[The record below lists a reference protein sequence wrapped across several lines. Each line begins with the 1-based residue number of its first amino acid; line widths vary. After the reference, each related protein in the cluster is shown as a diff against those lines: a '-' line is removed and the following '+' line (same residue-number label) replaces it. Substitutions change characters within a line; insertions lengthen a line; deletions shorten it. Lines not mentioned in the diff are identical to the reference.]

1 MRIHYLDQNP
11 NLFLISSTAGA
22 RIPVAAEISTL
33 YALEDHVPAADL
45 ANKGTTLIIGNQNLA
60 TPLGLECFKHTIYLN
75 TVHNIYPRISSKAPP
90 TDNTIKPDDFEHH
103 RNCLLNLPA
112 YHRINHVAILAG
124 AAEESPALIIQPG
137 PSMDT
142 EFIRSM
148 ADRCVTIAIG
158 RTLPRLLDNGIVPDI
173 IYQQDTSR
181 NSWEVSFGTLRGR
194 SLDSILV
201 ANPVGYIHKYISC
214 FSKIYKSWNYFP
226 FEADNFPHVIH
237 SIAPSTTTGA
247 VSLALH
253 LNCNPIILHGG
264 DFGAPLPAA
273 PPAPGVIYPG
283 TVEEDGLFVI
293 RTTPHLIHNIAITG
307 PEGAGVMTSSDY
319 LSASQWIKRTALSL
333 KEKGSPVHIYD
344 HSATGLLTVSSV
356 IERFRPGVL
365 TDRTRRLERRE
376 YSVPFHWVDFAR
388 ELVRR
393 YTSIRRILA
402 NTGRT
407 PDISLVNPYNSI
419 YSGMPGFST
428 KPFTLSPEE
437 VATAVARADEVLAT
451 LHEILAGSGQS

>member
-1 MRIHYLDQNP
+1 MRLHYLDQAP
-11 NLFLISSTAGA
+11 DVFLVSTRKETRVPLPAN
-22 RIPVAAEISTL
+22 IPTL
-33 YALEDHVPAADL
+33 YALEDHVPAAEL
-45 ANKGTTLIIGNQNLA
+45 ANEGTTLIIGKQNLA
-60 TPLGLECFKHTIYLN
+60 TPLGLECFKHIVYLN
-75 TVHNIYPRISSKAPP
+75 TVHHAYPRISSKAPP
-90 TDNTIKPDDFEHH
+90 PEGHVKPEDFEHH
-103 RNCLLNLPA
+103 RNSMLNLPI
-112 YHRINHVAILAG
+112 YHQINHVAVLAG

-137 PSMDT
+137 PSMDI

-158 RTLPRLLDNGIVPDI
+158 RTLPRLLENGIVPDI

-181 NSWEVSFGTLRGR
+181 NSWEVSFGALHGR
-194 SLDSILV
+194 SLGSILV

-214 FSKIYKSWNYFP
+214 FSKIYKSWNFFP
-226 FEADNFPHVIH
+226 FEADSFPHVIH

-253 LNCNPIILHGG
+253 LKCNPIIFHGG
-264 DFGAPLPAA
+264 DFGSLLPEG
-273 PPAPGVIYPG
+273 PPAPGVYFSRMI
-283 TVEEDGLFVI
+283 EEEGLYVV
-293 RTTPHLIHNIAITG
+293 RPMPHLAFSIVIVESDGRSIN
-307 PEGAGVMTSSDY
+307 TSPDY
-319 LSASQWIKRTALSL
+319 LSASQWIKRTALTL
-333 KEKGSPVHIYD
+333 KETSPGLRIYD

-356 IERFRPGVL
+356 IEPFLPEALDG
-365 TDRTRRLERRE
+365 RTRRLERRE
-376 YSVPFHWVDFAR
+376 YSVPFHWVDFVR

-419 YSGMPGFST
+419 YTGMPGFST

-437 VATAVARADEVLAT
+437 AATATARADEVLAI